1 MDEEKK
7 PEQNNIDNKMKEAVS
22 NELTSYINPDNSPSS
37 INQQKKLSSEIS
49 KSLDDLGLKD
59 NQPIQTPIQTQKII
73 RPIVRTYKS
82 DAEETIKS
90 GHISSI
96 NIAIAESNKMLK
108 RSQEQQG
115 VDPENKKIKIN
126 KTILITSSVLII
138 GGILAIGIPYFLVN
152 RTNKTEVTNIK
163 DISKPIIT
171 ADVSEKINTNS
182 LNLTRVSTTLK
193 ERVDQSFTK
202 LGQIKNFYLTEGQ
215 DSTETTI
222 TSLNFLNLIKA
233 TVPAEIG
240 RTLQEQ
246 YMFGM
251 HNFDGNQRFLI
262 LKTDSYDTA
271 YSGMLYWETDLWQ
284 DFKEI
289 FNLQSRDI
297 ESTTTESF
305 GIEVKKFQD
314 IIFNNKD
321 CRVVKNSEGEIIF
334 LYSIVDK
341 NTIVITTN
349 TNTLKELINRIN
361 RAATITQ

>member
-1 MDEEKK
+1 MEEENKN
-7 PEQNNIDNKMKEAVS
+7 EQNNIDSKVKEAVS
-22 NELTSYINPDNSPSS
+22 DELTAYINSS
-37 INQQKKLSSEIS
+37 EPNQTQNQQSNLSSEINTTLS
-49 KSLDDLGLKD
+49 TLGLAKEKKIE
-59 NQPIQTPIQTQKII
+59 PSKII

-115 VDPENKKIKIN
+115 VDIEVKKIKIN
-126 KTILITSSVLII
+126 KAILITSLVLII
-138 GGILAIGIPYFLVN
+138 GGILAVGIPYFLVN
-152 RTNKTEVTNIK
+152 RTNNTGDTEEK

-171 ADVSEKINTNS
+171 ADISEKININS
-182 LNLTRVSTTLK
+182 LNLNRVNTTLK

-202 LGQIKNFYLTEGQ
+202 LGQIKNIYLTEGQ
-215 DSTETTI
+215 DSTETKI
-222 TSLNFLNLIKA
+222 NSLEFLNIIKA
-233 TVPAEIG
+233 TIPPEIG
-240 RTLQEQ
+240 RTLQKQ

-262 LKTDSYDTA
+262 LKTDSYDTT
-271 YSGMLYWETDLWQ
+271 YSGMLSWETDLWQ

-289 FNLQSRDI
+289 FNLQARDT
-297 ESTTTESF
+297 EATTTADF
-305 GIEVKKFQD
+305 GIEVKRFQD

-321 CRVVKNSEGEIIF
+321 CRVVKNSLGEVIF

-341 NTIVITTN
+341 NTVVISTN
-349 TNTLKELINRIN
+349 VNTLKELINRIN